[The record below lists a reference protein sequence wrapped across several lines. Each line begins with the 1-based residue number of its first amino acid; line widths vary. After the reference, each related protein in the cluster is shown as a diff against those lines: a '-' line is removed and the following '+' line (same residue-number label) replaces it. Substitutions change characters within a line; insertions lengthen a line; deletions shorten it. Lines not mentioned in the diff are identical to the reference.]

1 MWYKKQKQAKTKI
14 NKEDFLWKTKNNLQ
28 QKTCRQNLKHKA
40 KARLQK
46 NLTAQSQAK
55 QQTTQNLA
63 NNKAKKQTLQQNGE
77 SFFVYIPSA
86 I

>member
-28 QKTCRQNLKHKA
+28 QKTCRQNLKHKT
-40 KARLQK
+40 KARLTK
-46 NLTAQSQAK
+46 NLTAQSHPDRQ
-55 QQTTQNLA
+55 TQNLA

-77 SFFVYIPSA
+77 SFFVYKPSA